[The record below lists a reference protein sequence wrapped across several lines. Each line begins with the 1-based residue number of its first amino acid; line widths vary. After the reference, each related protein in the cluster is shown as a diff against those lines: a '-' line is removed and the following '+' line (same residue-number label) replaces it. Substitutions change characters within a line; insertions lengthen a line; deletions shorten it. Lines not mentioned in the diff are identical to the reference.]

1 MNLRDE
7 LEIHAPPTKVWD
19 LTIDVESWPKV
30 TPTMTSIERLDTA
43 PIAVGSRAKVK
54 QPRQKATIWTV
65 TRLEPGALFEWSTR
79 TMGMTMTGAHRIEP
93 IGADRCR
100 NILTLD
106 ASGIT
111 ATLFGWLLKRPI
123 GKAIATENAGFK
135 SSAESA
141 P

>member
-1 MNLRDE
+1 MNLGDE
-7 LEIHAPPTKVWD
+7 QEIDAPAATVWD

-30 TPTMTSIERLDTA
+30 TPTMTSVERLDTA

-65 TRLEPGALFEWSTR
+65 TRLEPGSLFEWSTR

-93 IGADRCR
+93 LGEGRCR
-100 NILTLD
+100 NVLTLD
-106 ASGIT
+106 ASGLT

-135 SSAESA
+135 SAAESA
-141 P
+141 A